1 MKRKDM
7 NRKDK
12 TAQMIGQVI
21 RPVDEHTTSCASAPA
36 KEPVLDDV
44 KPHQGSYPR
53 KLLQTTLSQDLGL
66 NLSTPMVG
74 QGADVGMDFVA
85 DISTDFSGSWGAVS
99 SEPDAAQR
107 LQSTEFVSTEL
118 HNSQQLLTNNIAT
131 KLDSAAT
138 ADGPESPRYRIT
150 KLLSQEIGK
159 RTFLATEEFS
169 QSQVVVKLLLF
180 CPDMAEEEA
189 SLAQQDS
196 LPSYELPAHLPY
208 LESFEASTP
217 LGDGLV
223 LIKSYA
229 EDSEALQQLVRHS
242 AVATGA
248 SYGDHTRRHSDSS
261 PQNKQPSQK
270 AAAAVPTVHP
280 QFSYGVMR
288 ISAMPEKLLVQFPE
302 SYVHSGLIASEDN
315 SQTPTEAVEM
325 WLLIFLGLVIFVG
338 GVVAVTGSILSG
350 VVVAAL
356 LPVLY
361 RVLVSPTKRRARIA
375 KLRVTSETD
384 GRAFISLTSM
394 RLPIRDRYGRVNSGP
409 SESKLHGSRL
419 SIKTVKVSPKLM
431 LSPDLNPLKAQLSF
445 TFHNQNWHSKSL
457 NIVGSYAEIR
467 WLSHH
472 LAEWGRSRRT
482 S

>member
-36 KEPVLDDV
+36 KEPVVDDV

-53 KLLQTTLSQDLGL
+53 KLLQTTLSQELGL
-66 NLSTPMVG
+66 NLSMPMVG
-74 QGADVGMDFVA
+74 QGADVSMDFVA

-99 SEPDAAQR
+99 SELDAAQR

-118 HNSQQLLTNNIAT
+118 HNSQQLLTNNIVT
-131 KLDSAAT
+131 ELDSAAT
-138 ADGPESPRYRIT
+138 ADGSEGPRYRIT
-150 KLLSQEIGK
+150 KLLSQEVGK
-159 RTFLATEEFS
+159 RTFLATEEVS

-229 EDSEALQQLVRHS
+229 EDPESLQQLVRHS

-248 SYGDHTRRHSDSS
+248 SSGDCTRRHSDS

-280 QFSYGVMR
+280 QFAYGAMR

-350 VVVAAL
+350 IVVAAL

-361 RVLVSPTKRRARIA
+361 RVLVGPPKRRARIA

-431 LSPDLNPLKAQLSF
+431 LSPDLNPIKAQLSF
-445 TFHNQNWHSKSL
+445 TFHNQNWHSKNL